1 MVRNEVIN
9 ILDARATHH
18 ELDLSRNQLEAI
30 PHLFDTALN
39 EDDDDEHGEH
49 DGGDDEAA
57 ALPHDG
63 GGAACPPTEYA
74 SRCAAVSAL
83 DARRGIIIT
92 TSFAR
97 YETVTRGG

>member
-9 ILDARATHH
+9 VDARATPH

-39 EDDDDEHGEH
+39 EDAEDEHGEH

-57 ALPHDG
+57 ALPRDG

-74 SRCAAVSAL
+74 SRCAAVAAL

-97 YETVTRGG
+97 YATVTRGV